1 MPGAPSCRTMPTV
14 TRVLLAKGLPPA
26 RGVLP
31 ALRGRTRG
39 ETSGARRAVPIPT
52 GHPCRLAWKQ
62 NRLALVF
69 VVGCMAPLVID
80 IRSAEDTRDVVHRA
94 VQALAEGRIVAL
106 PTETVYGLAVS
117 ALDERAVDRLLAV
130 KNRPE
135 GQPLTLAV
143 KSADDALDYVP
154 DLSLLGRRLARR
166 CWPGPV
172 TLVVD
177 DRHPDSLVSQLP
189 AVVRKAVAPT
199 GTVGLRVPA
208 HQTVIDVLRM
218 MVGPIAL
225 TSANRSGE
233 PDAVTAEDVV
243 RSLGDQVDLVIN
255 DGRSRLGQAS
265 TVVAVG
271 KGDLKV
277 LRAGVVSE
285 PTLRRLASMMILLVC
300 TGNTCRSPMAEVLC
314 RQMLADRKGCKP
326 AELADHGVVIM
337 SAGISAMMGGR
348 PTPEAVEV
356 MQRQGICLS
365 EHESQ
370 PLTAQLVRH
379 ADMIWTMTRSHRQ
392 AIVSQWPDAAARTH
406 VLSRDEGDIA
416 DPIGGPVEYYER
428 CAAQIKAELAAR
440 LAELEI

>member
-1 MPGAPSCRTMPTV
+1 
-14 TRVLLAKGLPPA
+14 
-26 RGVLP
+26 
-31 ALRGRTRG
+31 
-39 ETSGARRAVPIPT
+39 
-52 GHPCRLAWKQ
+52 
-62 NRLALVF
+62 
-69 VVGCMAPLVID
+69 MAPLVID

-94 VQALAEGRIVAL
+94 VQALAEGRLVAL
-106 PTETVYGLAVS
+106 PTETVYGLAAS
-117 ALDERAVDRLLAV
+117 ALDEQAVKRLIAV

-172 TLVVD
+172 TLVCD
-177 DRHPDSLVSQLP
+177 DRHPDSLIRQLAP
-189 AVVRKAVAPT
+189 SVRQAVAPT

-218 MVGPIAL
+218 MAGPIAL
-225 TSANRSGE
+225 TSANRSGHA
-233 PDAVTAEDVV
+233 DAVTAEEVV
-243 RSLGDQVDLVIN
+243 AALGDQVDLVIN

-271 KGDLKV
+271 RHDLKV
-277 LRAGVVSE
+277 LRHGVVSE
-285 PTLRRLASMMILLVC
+285 PTLRRLSSLMILLVC

-314 RQMLADRKGCKP
+314 RQMISERLGCKP
-326 AELADHGVVIM
+326 AELADHGVVVM

-356 MQRQGICLS
+356 MQRQGISLA

-392 AIVSQWPDAAARTH
+392 AIVSQWTDAASRTH

-428 CAAQIKAELAAR
+428 CAAQIKAELIAR
-440 LAELEI
+440 LAELEL